1 MKTNIN
7 LSEIFD
13 QQIKLDQHIHSNH
26 HLSYAD
32 VFDELK
38 LALAVELGELA
49 NEVRCFKFWSFK
61 QPSAKDVILEEYVD
75 GIHFITSLAVAK
87 NVKNY
92 DQWLINVDSKQIDKK
107 EITILFNQLFGHVN
121 RLKNKLNIVKWYKN
135 YIKLGYALGFN
146 FDEIK
151 AAYTKKNQ
159 INHQRQNNNY

>member
-1 MKTNIN
+1 MKASIN

-13 QQIKLDQHIHSNH
+13 QQTELDQHIHTNH

-32 VFDELK
+32 IFEELK

-49 NEVRCFKFWSFK
+49 NEVKCFKFWSFK
-61 QPSAKDVILEEYVD
+61 QASEKEVILEEYVD
-75 GIHFITSLAVAK
+75 GIHFITSLAIAK

-92 DQWLINVDSKQIDKK
+92 DQWSINVDSKQYTKK
-107 EITILFNQLFGHVN
+107 EITILFNRLFGHVN
-121 RLKNKLNIVKWYKN
+121 KLNNKLSIVKWYKD
-135 YIKLGYALGFN
+135 YIKLGYALGFS

-151 AAYTKKNQ
+151 AAYNKKNQ

>member
-1 MKTNIN
+1 MKININ
-7 LSEIFD
+7 LSEIFY
-13 QQIKLDQHIHSNH
+13 QQIKLDQHIHYNH

-61 QPSAKDVILEEYVD
+61 QPSAKNIILEEYVD
-75 GIHFITSLAVAK
+75 GIHFITSLAIAK

-92 DQWLINVDSKQIDKK
+92 DQWRINVDSKQNTKK

-121 RLKNKLNIVKWYKN
+121 KLNNKLNIVKWYRD
-135 YIKLGYALGFN
+135 YIKLGYALGFS

-151 AAYTKKNQ
+151 TAYTKKNQ